1 MRVYNKEHPSELTF
15 TDEVNGE
22 YNITHNLTDVDDD
35 YIATA
40 LMLFKVG
47 EITLDEAA
55 CYFGGEEYQEGYSR
69 SDKVYNHKQVAK
81 LVREA
86 TSTMEYWGES

>member
-1 MRVYNKEHPSELTF
+1 MRVYNKEFFNELTF
-15 TDEVNGE
+15 ADEVSGG
-22 YNITHNLTDVDDD
+22 YNITHNLTDGDDD
-35 YIATA
+35 EIATA

-55 CYFGGEEYQEGYSR
+55 CYFGYKEYQEGYSR
-69 SDKVYNHKQVAK
+69 SDKVYNHKRVAK

-86 TSTMEYWGES
+86 TSTMEYWG

>member
-1 MRVYNKEHPSELTF
+1 MRVYNKEFFNELTF
-15 TDEVNGE
+15 ADEVSGG
-22 YNITHNLTDVDDD
+22 YNITHNLTDGDDD
-35 YIATA
+35 EIATA

-55 CYFGGEEYQEGYSR
+55 CYFGHGAYQEGS
-69 SDKVYNHKQVAK
+69 SKSKVHNHKKVAR

-86 TSTMEYWGES
+86 TSTMEYWG

>member
-15 TDEVNGE
+15 ADEVNGS
-22 YNITHNLTDVDDD
+22 YNITHHLTDKTDDD
-35 YIATA
+35 IATA

-55 CYFGGEEYQEGYSR
+55 CYFGHESYQEGSSR
-69 SDKVYNHKQVAK
+69 SKVYNHKQVAK

-86 TSTMEYWGES
+86 TSTMEYWGE